1 VFLTLQEVSD
11 RLDFSLKRVL
21 ECVSYGMLTPMVKG
35 KDGLA
40 PVENAADKAGLLLG
54 EGRYH
59 GESDIAYEYK
69 EYYTCQSQEESE
81 QWRFFEDDCKWAV
94 LRLKHKFKPKD
105 IDEKRC
111 VFIREAIA
119 SLNLDPQYI
128 KDEDKEKIRK
138 WCQRKDSDLFV
149 SPTSKKDGSY
159 ARFKRAWRYGRKKG
173 YWSDGH

>member
-1 VFLTLQEVSD
+1 MFLTLQEVSD
-11 RLDFSLKRVL
+11 RLDFSVKQVL
-21 ECVSYGMLTPMVKG
+21 ECVSYGMLTPMIKG

-40 PVENAADKAGLLLG
+40 PVENAEDKAGLLLG

-59 GESDIAYEYK
+59 GESDIAYEYN
-69 EYYTCQSQEESE
+69 EYYTCRFQEESE
-81 QWRFFEDDCKWAV
+81 QWRFFEDDCKRAV
-94 LRLKHKFKPKD
+94 MRLKDKFKPKSK
-105 IDEKRC
+105 DEQRC

-149 SPTSKKDGSY
+149 SPTSKDGSY
-159 ARFKRAWRYGRKKG
+159 ARFKRAWQYGRKKG
-173 YWSDGH
+173 YWRDGH